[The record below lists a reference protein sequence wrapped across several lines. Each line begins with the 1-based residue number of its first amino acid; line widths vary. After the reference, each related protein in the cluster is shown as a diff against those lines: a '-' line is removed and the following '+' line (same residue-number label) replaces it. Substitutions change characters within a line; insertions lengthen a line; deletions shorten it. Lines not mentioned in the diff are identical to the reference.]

1 MTGRF
6 EYNHVGELRIRAERA
21 EARIERLIEV
31 VEKRAMWHTTG
42 DLAEWEAAKAWDG
55 APSHVRAVG
64 TQRYTG
70 SKTP

>member
-1 MTGRF
+1 MGSF
-6 EYNHVGELRIRAERA
+6 DHVRIGELRIRAERA

-31 VEKRAMWHTTG
+31 VEKRVVWGTTG

-64 TQRYTG
+64 MQRYTG
-70 SKTP
+70 SKQP